1 MPIKWNIRRMDAR
14 REEDLRRQMVA
25 LLPRMRRFARNLT
38 GDRERGDDLVQ
49 AACERALERLG
60 QFRDGAR
67 LDSWL
72 FRIIHT
78 QWIDRVRRRQT
89 REAHA
94 RISRPH
100 PRTHAAEDDPSGR
113 LAALMDVRNAL
124 TSLQEEQRAAISLV
138 VVEGHTY
145 AEAANILDVPAGT
158 VASRVA
164 RARQE
169 LVRQLRRERPGNLFT
184 LHAGAGGKDVHS

>member
-1 MPIKWNIRRMDAR
+1 VPIKWNIDRKDAR
-14 REEDLRRQMVA
+14 WEEDLRRQMVA
-25 LLPRMRRFARNLT
+25 LLPRMRRFAYNLT

-49 AACERALERLG
+49 AACERALVRLG
-60 QFRDGAR
+60 QFRDGSR
-67 LDSWL
+67 FDSWL

-94 RISRPH
+94 RTSRPH
-100 PRTHAAEDDPSGR
+100 PRTNTAEDDPSGR

-124 TSLQEEQRAAISLV
+124 TTLQEEQRAAVSLV

-169 LVRQLRRERPGNLFT
+169 LVRQLQGKRPDNLFT
-184 LHAGAGGKDVHS
+184 LHAGAGAKDTHA